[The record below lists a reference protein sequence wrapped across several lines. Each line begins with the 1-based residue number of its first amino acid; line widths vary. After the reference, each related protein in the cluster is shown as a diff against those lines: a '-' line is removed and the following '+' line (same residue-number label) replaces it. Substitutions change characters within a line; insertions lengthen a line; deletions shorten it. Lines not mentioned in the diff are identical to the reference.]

1 MSQYLN
7 QENLGDFEPHR
18 DYKGMNPSKRFK
30 DDSDFIRIYDLM
42 EPVFQTNKEIFNITE
57 RVIEVFFAVFDGY
70 EEKCLI
76 VSHHVLVEIVYKV
89 VERTITELQQGNYN
103 SIEELMKL
111 NLNTL
116 SLFMEPIDVT
126 EVESKF
132 AEKFMEKESDK
143 FEVEIKLPKNA
154 QRNYIINFKRI
165 LDKNNS
171 NPDFN
176 ETILNFFDRNRD
188 IHQTPT

>member
-7 QENLGDFEPHR
+7 QENLGEFVPQRE
-18 DYKGMNPSKRFK
+18 YKGMNPSKRFK

-42 EPVFQTNKEIFNITE
+42 EPVLQTNRDIYLVSEKVF
-57 RVIEVFFAVFDGY
+57 EVFYSVFEEY

-76 VSHHVLVEIVYKV
+76 VSHHVLFEIVYKI
-89 VERTITELQQGNYN
+89 VERTIIELQQGNYT
-103 SIEELMKL
+103 SIEEIMKL

-116 SLFMEPIDVT
+116 SLFMEPINATDV
-126 EVESKF
+126 ELKF
-132 AEKFMEKESDK
+132 AEKFMEKESDEY
-143 FEVEIKLPKNA
+143 EVEIKLPENA

-188 IHQTPT
+188 IQ

>member
-1 MSQYLN
+1 MLQYPN
-7 QENLGDFEPHR
+7 QENQWDFVPHS
-18 DYKGMNPSKRFK
+18 YNKGMNPFERFK
-30 DDSDFIRIYDLM
+30 DNSDFIRIYELM

-76 VSHHVLVEIVYKV
+76 VSHHVLVEVVYKI
-89 VERTITELQQGNYN
+89 VERTIIELQQGNYN

-116 SLFMEPIDVT
+116 SLFMEPIDAT
-126 EVESKF
+126 EDELKF
-132 AEKFMEKESDK
+132 AEKFMEKESDEY
-143 FEVEIKLPKNA
+143 EVEFKLPKNA

-188 IHQTPT
+188 IH

>member
-7 QENLGDFEPHR
+7 QENLGDFVPQTE
-18 DYKGMNPSKRFK
+18 YKGMNPSKRFK

-57 RVIEVFFAVFDGY
+57 RVIEVFFSVFDGY

-76 VSHHVLVEIVYKV
+76 VSHHVLVEVVYKI
-89 VERTITELQQGNYN
+89 VERTIIELQQGNYN

-116 SLFMEPIDVT
+116 SLFMEPIDAT
-126 EVESKF
+126 EDELKF
-132 AEKFMEKESDK
+132 AEKFMEKESDEY
-143 FEVEIKLPKNA
+143 EVEIKLPKNA
-154 QRNYIINFKRI
+154 QRNYIIHFKRI

-188 IHQTPT
+188 IH

>member
-7 QENLGDFEPHR
+7 QENLGDFVPQR
-18 DYKGMNPSKRFK
+18 DYKGMNPSQKFK
-30 DDSDFIRIYDLM
+30 DDSEFIRIYDLM

-76 VSHHVLVEIVYKV
+76 VSHHVLVEIVYKI
-89 VERTITELQQGNYN
+89 VERTIIELQQGNYS
-103 SIEELMKL
+103 SIEDLMTL
-111 NLNTL
+111 NPNTL
-116 SLFMEPIDVT
+116 SLFMEPINVTDV
-126 EVESKF
+126 ELKF
-132 AEKFMEKESDK
+132 AEKFMDKESDGY
-143 FEVEIKLPKNA
+143 EVEIKLPKNA

-165 LDKNNS
+165 LDKNNF

-176 ETILNFFDRNRD
+176 ETILNFLDRNRD
-188 IHQTPT
+188 IH